1 MADYPALHAIFG
13 VPVPRID
20 AGAIER
26 AVADKVAESDQLDW
40 KSAVYAKGAGAEI
53 AKDVAALAN
62 HRGGIIVLGV
72 TEEDSAAAAASP
84 VTMSGA
90 EVRKQV
96 QMAVASNVSPFLGG
110 VTVHQTDR
118 ATMGAGHYV
127 VIEVAPSRDAPHALS
142 PNGPNGH
149 TLSYPVRNG
158 AETRYLKEF
167 EVAARYRDRL
177 TSHADILSALKTI
190 HAQGL
195 QTVMQRAVAGEFDE
209 ASISVAAVPVTV
221 GSRPV
226 GVAARLAETD
236 FLTQWDNPQRLPG
249 HDIEFKPGHS
259 NYVVRPAPQRTVF
272 TTLKTVIELGHHG
285 EGFLCHALRF
295 LPGATTVDDA
305 GGTFRGTHGSAI
317 LVPAERIEWALFVA
331 IKFLIDHAI
340 DTGASGELELFAQL
354 HFRHA
359 TTYNG
364 GICTRIGER
373 RPHENFYELPVGS
386 RLSPGTTPVQTT
398 ATIIGPDDMQAVGAA
413 AFFLATDMFAEFGI
427 DEPHIFDDTG
437 DSIPGNIGTQPGGV
451 REWLTEHHNGFT
463 GTPSE

>member
-1 MADYPALHAIFG
+1 MADYPALRAIFG
-13 VPVPRID
+13 VPVAKID
-20 AGAIER
+20 AAAIER
-26 AVADKVAESDQLDW
+26 SIADKVSETDQLDW
-40 KSAVYAKGAGAEI
+40 KSKEYGTGKGEDI
-53 AKDVAALAN
+53 AKDVAAFAN

-72 TEEDSAAAAASP
+72 GEKDSAADEP
-84 VTMSGA
+84 TPITVSGE
-90 EVRKQV
+90 EVQAQV
-96 QMAVASNVSPFLGG
+96 RSAVAGRVQPFLGG
-110 VTVHQTDR
+110 ITVRQTDA
-118 ATMGAGHYV
+118 ATGGGHYV
-127 VIEVAPSRDAPHALS
+127 VIEVAPSRDAPHSLS
-142 PNGPNGH
+142 PGGPNGI

-167 EVAARYRDRL
+167 EVAARYRDRV

-190 HAQGL
+190 HANGL
-195 QTVMQRAVAGEFDE
+195 ETVLQRAVAGEFGE
-209 ASISVAAVPVTV
+209 ASISVAAVPVNA

-236 FLTQWDNPQRLPG
+236 FLTRWDNPQRLPG

-259 NYVVRPAPQRTVF
+259 NYVVRPAPQRTLF
-272 TTLKTVIELGHHG
+272 TTRETVIELGHHG

-305 GGTFRGTHGSAI
+305 GGTFRGTYASAI

-340 DTGASGELELFAQL
+340 DTGASGELEVFAQL
-354 HFRHA
+354 HFSHA

-364 GICTRIGER
+364 GICTRIRGR
-373 RPHENFYELPVGS
+373 RPHENFHELPVGS
-386 RLSPGTTPVQTT
+386 RLSTRTTPVQTT
-398 ATIIGPDDMQAVGAA
+398 ATIIGPDDMQTAGAA

-437 DSIPGNIGTQPGGV
+437 DSIPGNMGRQPGGV
-451 REWLTEHHNGFT
+451 REWLTEYHDGLT
-463 GTPSE
+463 GRPGE